1 MSETTPTFKTLSLKQ
16 SLSKMINTSRWDISL
31 EAAQLLSLVELKSVD
46 EQGYLLALLQVY
58 LSLQVGKEGFRSHS
72 SAFVYLLSQHP

>member
-1 MSETTPTFKTLSLKQ
+1 
-16 SLSKMINTSRWDISL
+16 MINTSRWDISL

-58 LSLQVGKEGFRSHS
+58 LSLQVGEERFRSHS